1 MSNFKTVGTNYT
13 IKKQN
18 TENFRAVTNDVES
31 TCSVWIFLF

>member
-18 TENFRAVTNDVES
+18 TENFRAVRNDVES